1 MNNGGYLKAISGFK
15 TQAFPAQRTFGK
27 GTP

>member
-1 MNNGGYLKAISGFK
+1 MNSGRHLKAMIGFE
-15 TQAFPAQRTFGK
+15 TQAFPAQLTFGK